1 MIRADHS
8 RMIVRVL
15 VAIAMTLGVAAIPRS
30 ASAQEIQVS
39 GGSSG
44 EMNVYIAEEGDT
56 LWDIADR
63 FFSDTDYW
71 PTLWSFNPQI
81 TNPNWIFPGD
91 LVFLVPP
98 QPRAPDKQEG
108 YKVTESRYS
117 AGPRVEMALGRRV
130 GFVTEDDFKGSGVL
144 KNSREEKVFLSET
157 DEVYIQFETQRRI
170 KPGDLFLAYRVAG
183 KVKHPVSRQK
193 MGFQVRYLGVVKVTS
208 TDSKLNKA
216 VMLSTFEEVQRGDRV
231 APFAPLQRMVPPVK
245 NSGTVAGNVVMTFDD
260 VPYIGEFHYVVIDRG
275 TTDGVQ
281 AGNRF
286 VVREKGDGVAKF
298 NPKPSKR
305 GDFPLE
311 IYGEILV
318 IEAGEKT
325 SLGIVSYTNRE
336 FLVGAPIDMIAGY

>member
-1 MIRADHS
+1 MNLFMVGAASRAGLPGRTRMIRADHS

-108 YKVTESRYS
+108 YKVTESRWNKKY
-117 AGPRVEMALGRRV
+117 ANLQRKNINMVI
-130 GFVTEDDFKGSGVL
+130 GSG
-144 KNSREEKVFLSET
+144 
-157 DEVYIQFETQRRI
+157 IC
-170 KPGDLFLAYRVAG
+170 
-183 KVKHPVSRQK
+183 
-193 MGFQVRYLGVVKVTS
+193 
-208 TDSKLNKA
+208 
-216 VMLSTFEEVQRGDRV
+216 EVQIQEKWK
-231 APFAPLQRMVPPVK
+231 A
-245 NSGTVAGNVVMTFDD
+245 SGWG
-260 VPYIGEFHYVVIDRG
+260 
-275 TTDGVQ
+275 
-281 AGNRF
+281 
-286 VVREKGDGVAKF
+286 
-298 NPKPSKR
+298 
-305 GDFPLE
+305 
-311 IYGEILV
+311 
-318 IEAGEKT
+318 
-325 SLGIVSYTNRE
+325 
-336 FLVGAPIDMIAGY
+336 